1 MEFDLK
7 QLRNLLAIARHGS
20 FSRAAVALKMSQPAL
35 SNSIVQLER
44 RLHDRVLER
53 GRHGAQ
59 LTKLGQL
66 LVRHAE
72 LMEVGLERAAA
83 EIRSHERAAVGPL
96 LIGVTPI
103 AAAQLVPRALRL
115 LRQEVPNLSASVLEM
130 AFADAMPALLKG
142 QIDLMVG
149 PVGVY
154 AKVDGVEEER
164 LTTDPFAVIV
174 RSGHPLCRR
183 RSISLRE
190 LADAAWVLPNDQ
202 SAFHHQLEALFIVAG
217 VAWPTNAIVTNS
229 MVALKSMVVHGD
241 GVTIIPRQ
249 LVALE
254 REAGLLHCIDLVEA
268 GAARALGLSWARDR
282 KLSPLAQRF
291 AEIIRACAAEER
303 ARPRP
308 PAKGRELRN
317 AHTRTKHSIGARAN
331 GGKHL

>member
-20 FSRAAVALKMSQPAL
+20 FSRAAIVLKMSQPAL

-44 RLHDRVLER
+44 RLHDRVLDR

-59 LTKLGQL
+59 LTELGQL

-72 LMEVGLERAAA
+72 LMEVGLERALE
-83 EIRSHERAAVGPL
+83 EIRTHERAAVGPL

-115 LRQEVPNLSASVLEM
+115 LRQETPNLSASVLEM

-174 RSGHPLCRR
+174 RSGHPLRRR

-254 REAGLLHCIDLVEA
+254 REAGLLHCIDLIEA

-291 AEIIRACAAEER
+291 AEIIRACASEER
-303 ARPRP
+303 ARPLGQARRRTREYTQV
-308 PAKGRELRN
+308 AKSNR
-317 AHTRTKHSIGARAN
+317 HTIRKKSIS
-331 GGKHL
+331 K

>member
-1 MEFDLK
+1 
-7 QLRNLLAIARHGS
+7 
-20 FSRAAVALKMSQPAL
+20 
-35 SNSIVQLER
+35 
-44 RLHDRVLER
+44 
-53 GRHGAQ
+53 
-59 LTKLGQL
+59 
-66 LVRHAE
+66 
-72 LMEVGLERAAA
+72 
-83 EIRSHERAAVGPL
+83 
-96 LIGVTPI
+96 
-103 AAAQLVPRALRL
+103 
-115 LRQEVPNLSASVLEM
+115 
-130 AFADAMPALLKG
+130 MPALLKG

-174 RSGHPLCRR
+174 RSGHPLRRR

-254 REAGLLHCIDLVEA
+254 REAGLLHCIDLIEA

-291 AEIIRACAAEER
+291 AEIIRACASEER
-303 ARPRP
+303 ARPLGQARRRP
-308 PAKGRELRN
+308 REYTQVAKS
-317 AHTRTKHSIGARAN
+317 HSHRIR
-331 GGKHL
+331 KKSISK